1 MTATKFIEADV
12 FKGFEPDSKVWIYS
26 SNRLLSDGESENI
39 DQLLV
44 SFTKEWVSHNVSLK
58 AAGTVLNNRF
68 IVLAVDESIEN
79 PGGCSIDKSV
89 HFIKSI
95 ETQFGIHL
103 FDRLTIYYQKDGE
116 MKSFHFNEL
125 KDKIASGEISDST
138 KIYDSTIIK
147 LGPLQNEFIK
157 EAGKS
162 WLAKFIN

>member
-1 MTATKFIEADV
+1 MTATEFTEANV
-12 FKGFEPDSKVWIYS
+12 FKGFNEDSKVWIYS
-26 SNRLLSDGESENI
+26 SDRLLTDNESETI
-39 DQLLV
+39 DHLLV
-44 SFTKEWVSHNVSLK
+44 DFTRQWVSHNVSLK
-58 AAGTVLNNRF
+58 AAGKVLNNRF

-103 FDRLTIYYQKDGE
+103 FDRLTIYYQKDSE

-125 KDKIASGEISDST
+125 KDKIADGEISGAT

-147 LGPLQNEFIK
+147 LRPLQNEFIK
-157 EAGKS
+157 EAGNS
-162 WLAKFIN
+162 WLAKFMN